1 MFSAMSEFCCS
12 TIIICWQ
19 FVSDVFHKKLLKL
32 IWRIWVNLHRI
43 KCFWIERII
52 NMCSVQKGFCT
63 ETRNIKVNC
72 ASVSIFWCKLACDR
86 IIFLSDILPCI
97 FCWQLSMH
105 PFCFRMLLLLYC
117 IMCCSVILLVDSVS
131 CAGHVTS
138 PLCFNL

>member
-19 FVSDVFHKKLLKL
+19 FVSDVFHIKLLKL

-43 KCFWIERII
+43 KCFWIERIM

-63 ETRNIKVNC
+63 ETRNIKVNN
-72 ASVSIFWCKLACDR
+72 ASASIFWCKLACDR

-97 FCWQLSMH
+97 F
-105 PFCFRMLLLLYC
+105 LLAVVYA
-117 IMCCSVILLVDSVS
+117 SILLPNAAAVVLYHVLWCDPIGQQCLLCWS
-131 CAGHVTS
+131 CD
-138 PLCFNL
+138 